1 MTQQSVSTKN
11 TIQLFTHQISSSKP
25 VDEIASR
32 MGETCDKFKF
42 SVLHTYDY
50 FEILK
55 TKGFPIERK
64 VHVFEICQAKMASR
78 MLTSNP
84 EFSIFMPCRIA
95 VYENEGNTVIATM
108 NMELL
113 LTAVKDNKE
122 LYEEAT
128 AMFQSLKDLLNALIK

>member
-1 MTQQSVSTKN
+1 
-11 TIQLFTHQISSSKP
+11 
-25 VDEIASR
+25 
-32 MGETCDKFKF
+32 MGEASNKFKF
-42 SVLHTYDY
+42 SVLYTYNY

-64 VHVFEICQAKMASR
+64 VHVFEICQAKMASK

-95 VYENEGNTVIATM
+95 VYENEGNTIIATM

-113 LTAVKDNKE
+113 LAAVKDNKE
-122 LYEEAT
+122 LYDEAT
-128 AMFQSLKDLLNALIK
+128 AMFQSLKELMNSLIK

>member
-1 MTQQSVSTKN
+1 MTQESGSTKN
-11 TIQLFTHQISSSKP
+11 TIQLFTHQVSSTKP
-25 VDEIASR
+25 VDGIVAN
-32 MGETCDKFKF
+32 MGEACDKFKF
-42 SVLHTYDY
+42 SVLYSYNY

-64 VHVFEICQAKMASR
+64 AHVFEICQAKMASK

-95 VYENEGNTVIATM
+95 VYETEGKTIIATM

-113 LTAVKDNKE
+113 LAAVKHNKE

-128 AMFQSLKDLLNALIK
+128 AMFQSLKELMNSLA